1 MKSQARTVVVRLM
14 TACMV
19 CSVVCLQHAAG
30 QVTVQK
36 AVDIGA
42 GIKAGT
48 VQVTIV
54 PSSSADSLRV
64 FDGNPTSDY
73 LLAGVHSLSITL
85 NFSET
90 LPVTRSRLYFFSIG
104 FYTLEL
110 AGTQADLDAK
120 TGSYVKVANLRR
132 YKYMQWDSVNVPAGD
147 YAAIRL
153 SAVDTSASP
162 FFQLGEWGFLAGV
175 TYTHLTF
182 SQVTGDSSALKIVTG
197 ETMKPRVCTIDTKGV
212 IRPYDLSFPLEYST
226 TDSSIATIDLNGVVT
241 GKVQGSTNLNV
252 TTLPPTLTG
261 SVAVNVVPDF
271 TSPRVAPMKRRV
283 ALVLLDPIIPAYDMR
298 VHTKFGWRDPAAL
311 TASLVRH
318 FMESSDSVA
327 SFVVDTVIDC
337 QRMYTYVN
345 DSLLSLSTYV
355 TWLQEPGW
363 TTLHKYEQSGSYRF
377 DYVGCVK
384 DLHLDSLR
392 NAGRIDEVWG
402 FAGPFMG
409 MYESQLMGPGAFWWN
424 SPPIAGGT
432 SLTKLLSVMG
442 LNYER
447 GVDQAFHSFAHR
459 MESAMSH
466 AYWEVTG
473 RSWNSASATPTAWD
487 LFSRTNKDV
496 PGGAHVG
503 NCHFPPNGTSDY
515 NYGNVTWVTSYAQNW
530 HRYPYLYSGSALVN
544 VTTWLYKGSE
554 PLAEGYDHL
563 GYLRWFYGHLPRFEG
578 ITDGVLNN
586 WWHYSLDYEG
596 AVALARQLTGVNAG
610 GAEGVLLPAEYIPI
624 GNYPNPFNPQTTI
637 RFVLPSRDHV
647 RLEVCDLLGREV
659 ALLAESTLE
668 AGEHDIRWDATR
680 AAAGPYFYRLQT
692 THGVRTGKMLLIK

>member
-1 MKSQARTVVVRLM
+1 MESQARTVAGCIVAAAL
-14 TACMV
+14 V
-19 CSVVCLQHAAG
+19 CILNWPSHASG

-36 AVDIGA
+36 AVDIDA

-48 VQVTIV
+48 VQAAII
-54 PSSSADSLRV
+54 PSSGADSLRI
-64 FDGNPTSDY
+64 FDGNQASDY
-73 LLAGVHSLSITL
+73 LLAGVHNLSITL
-85 NFSET
+85 TLSEP
-90 LPVTRSRLYFFSIG
+90 LPISRSKLYCYSIG

-110 AGTQADLDAK
+110 AGTMADLDSK
-120 TGSYVKVANLRR
+120 TGTYVRVANLRR

-153 SAVDTSASP
+153 SAVDTSARP

-175 TYTHLTF
+175 TYTHLTL
-182 SQVTGDSSALKIVTG
+182 SQVNGDSSALKIVSG
-197 ETMKPRVCTIDTKGV
+197 ESMKPSVCTIDTKGV
-212 IRPYDLSFPLEYST
+212 IRPYDLSYPLEYST
-226 TDSSIATIDLNGVVT
+226 SDSTIATIDLNGVVT
-241 GKVQGSTNLNV
+241 GKLEGAASLGV
-252 TTLPPTLTG
+252 TTLPPSLSG
-261 SVAVNVVPDF
+261 SASVNVVKDF
-271 TSPRVAPMKRRV
+271 SSPRVAPMRRKV
-283 ALVLLDPIIPAYDMR
+283 ALVVFDPVIPAYDMR
-298 VHTKFGWRDPAAL
+298 VHVKFGWRDPMAL
-311 TASLVRH
+311 TSSLVKH
-318 FMESSDSVA
+318 FLESSDSVA
-327 SFVVDTVIDC
+327 SFVIDTVIDC
-337 QRMYTYVN
+337 QTMYTYVN

-355 TWLQEPGW
+355 AWLQEPGW
-363 TTLHKYEQSGSYRF
+363 TTLHAYEKSGSYRF

-384 DLHLDSLR
+384 DLQLDSLR

-432 SLTKLLSVMG
+432 SLTRLLSVMG

-473 RSWNSASATPTAWD
+473 QSWNSASATPTAWD
-487 LFSRTNKDV
+487 LFTRTNKDV

-515 NYGNVTWVTSYAQNW
+515 NYGNVTWVNSYAQNW
-530 HRYPYLYSGSALVN
+530 HRYPYLYSGSAPVN

-563 GYLRWFYGHLPRFEG
+563 GYLRWFYNHVPRYEG

-586 WWHYSLDYEG
+586 WWHYALDYEG
-596 AVALARQLTGVNAG
+596 AVALARGLTGVSTGRAG
-610 GAEGVLLPAEYIPI
+610 GGLVPAEYIPI

-637 RFVLPSRDHV
+637 RFVLPAREHV
-647 RLEVCDLLGREV
+647 RLDVCDLLGREV
-659 ALLAESTLE
+659 ALLADGMLDP
-668 AGEHDIRWDATR
+668 GEHRVRWDATR

-692 THGVRTGKMLLIK
+692 THAVRTGKMLLMK